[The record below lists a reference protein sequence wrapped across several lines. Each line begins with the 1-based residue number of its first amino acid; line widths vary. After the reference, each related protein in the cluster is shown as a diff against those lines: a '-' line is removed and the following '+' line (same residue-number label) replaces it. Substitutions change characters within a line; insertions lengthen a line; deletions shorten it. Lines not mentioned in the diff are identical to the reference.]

1 MLSVKDCNYINLL
14 LIITDTI
21 MEVSCDQPSLQSCS
35 HVRKIYDE
43 LQALWMCIM
52 SNRQMTPNTRQ
63 KLKSYLSKLGQSSSS
78 KSSSYPRENGDD
90 PKSGNLLQAVL
101 KENFQGK
108 CRIIDCLLTKSFLK
122 NR

>member
-14 LIITDTI
+14 LTITDTI

-52 SNRQMTPNTRQ
+52 SNQYMTTDTKQ
-63 KLKSYLSKLGQSSSS
+63 KLKSYLTRLRESSSS
-78 KSSSYPRENGDD
+78 TSSYPKENGDD
-90 PKSGNLLQAVL
+90 PKSRNLLQAAL
-101 KENFQGK
+101 QENTQGK
-108 CRIIDCLLTKSFLK
+108 
-122 NR
+122 